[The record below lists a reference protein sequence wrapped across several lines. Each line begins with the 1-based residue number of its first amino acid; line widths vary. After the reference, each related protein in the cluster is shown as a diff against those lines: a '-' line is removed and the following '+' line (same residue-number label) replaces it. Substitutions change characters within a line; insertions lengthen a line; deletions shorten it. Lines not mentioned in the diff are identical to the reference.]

1 VIWFVH
7 EMLRPVNVWHALGDC
22 DAGSCGAV
30 KPPVRLPASSRVQ
43 VALSVT
49 SALLIEQPPADW
61 ARAPGASG
69 RQIRIAG
76 HSRITITKAA
86 ILFGCQCRD
95 AIA

>member
-1 VIWFVH
+1 
-7 EMLRPVNVWHALGDC
+7 
-22 DAGSCGAV
+22 
-30 KPPVRLPASSRVQ
+30 VQ

-61 ARAPGASG
+61 ASAPGASV
-69 RQIRIAG
+69 RQIRTAG

-95 AIA
+95 VIAEPLTVALLTDVAPLLMRSGGASI